1 MFLNLKYME
10 SDCYV
15 VFCNVLFSLNNMFLT
30 TVSSF
35 ISFLCKRH
43 FSTRNGLVGRSQ
55 FSAIIN
61 NATMNIVPTLVTQMG
76 TDLEAEFWGMLP
88 VHV

>member
-10 SDCYV
+10 ADCSV
-15 VFCNVLFSLNNMFLT
+15 VSCNVLFSLNNMFLP

-35 ISFLCKRH
+35 ISFLFKRH
-43 FSTRNGLVGRSQ
+43 FSTRNGLVGCSQ

-61 NATMNIVPTLVTQMG
+61 NATMNIVTTLVTQMG
-76 TDLEAEFWGMLP
+76 TDLEVEFWDMLP